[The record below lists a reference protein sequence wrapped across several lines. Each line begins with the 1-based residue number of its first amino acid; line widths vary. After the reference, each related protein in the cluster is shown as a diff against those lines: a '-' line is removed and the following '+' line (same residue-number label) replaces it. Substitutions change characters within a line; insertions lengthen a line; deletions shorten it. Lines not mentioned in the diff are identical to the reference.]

1 MLTIFRSNNLLSLSK
16 MLSLRISDTD
26 EQPDSPFSPVDIA
39 VGSKGMERWLRY
51 RLADDLGIAANIRF
65 PFPTP
70 AIDAIIQQVTG
81 DPSQSPWSPLP
92 LSLAIAEVLP
102 TLATEHPE
110 LCEPLTPFI
119 STDSAPLSDTHI
131 AFATEL
137 ANIFDTY
144 IAYRSE
150 ICLRWDAGTLN
161 EDDLKQLPWQP
172 HLWHALRTRF
182 GEEASHR
189 LTSRNSAQQVLK
201 KSPGMLLS
209 QPALRIFGLSAL
221 PPTLVTDIAT
231 VAPHLEVELYLL
243 TPSKEYW
250 ANVARQTTLGARDL
264 LSTVAFDEDGCHPLL
279 GSLGRPAGELQ
290 DALINTFEGRLREV
304 ESYDIPL
311 QHCAAPTTLQFL
323 QDDIL
328 HARSTAQ
335 LLTACKGGDRP
346 AEGDNSLQI
355 HATYGAM
362 RQVEALQAS
371 LHHLLNDNKNLEL
384 RDILVMTPDL
394 DTYAPLVQA
403 VFGNG
408 QRYRE
413 DNDLPWGAVGTP
425 ALHIKVSD
433 LSLRRSNPVADAL
446 MRVFE
451 IATGRLTQR
460 MFIDLLSLE
469 PVLHRFNLTDDDVPE
484 IEEMFRESG
493 FRWAVDATDRALHA
507 QPHDAQNTLTFALNR
522 LALGLVIGDDTDLFE
537 GHAPLST
544 KEGRSARVLGEV
556 IHFGHAVIH
565 AHQALQQDRTL
576 SDWIALLIGGAE
588 YTGLIAQ
595 ITKTHQDNQWLTER
609 LLKEVATLQ
618 SAVDLADT
626 CRVYTANAFS
636 TLLGARLDI
645 AAGGVNQQTGSITLC
660 SMRPERSIPYR
671 VIALLGL
678 DDGLFPRTLRRSGF
692 DLTSLT
698 PTRGDRNPGDED
710 RTIFLEALLSAKDNL
725 LIFYTGK
732 SETDQA
738 VLSAA
743 VPVEQLKD
751 TLDVSFPGGAEVYTT
766 YHPLHPFHPDL
777 LQPGPHQSFSKHT
790 LQAAQALN
798 AHAAPAPS
806 FLHTVP
812 ATEVTTK
819 TVTIEELVRWLKKP
833 TERYVRQS
841 WKIYLTQYDDDVE
854 NREPI
859 ELSALDKY
867 TLPATILEQTIRGEH
882 QSDTTAE
889 ILAARGILP
898 LGEHGKSLLRQQQ
911 ILANT
916 LIQTLDEHGLGT
928 VSHTP
933 IDIQIAGVQL
943 TGSAAT
949 RGGRSV
955 ALSLRE
961 EKTGD
966 QRHVIQPWVEHLAR
980 AVTQNEPIKPLISLH
995 QFIGKPTKSDSTGRK
1010 LQVRT
1015 FICEDP
1021 HAVLSGLVKLYL
1033 SATQGQIPLFR
1044 YASFSFSN
1052 AWLGSTKIS
1061 PRKPPSPDIP
1071 SGPAHPAWD
1080 SFVAASK
1087 KAMSSYASGSDFSST
1102 DLDNPSVKL
1111 AHGTDA
1117 PFRSKN
1123 DARVVS
1129 QAFAKAALQLWQ
1141 PILSDRTTK
1150 PNKLSGVL

>member
-1 MLTIFRSNNLLSLSK
+1 MLTIFRSNNLHSLAK
-16 MLSLRISDTD
+16 MLSLRISNPD
-26 EQPDSPFSPVDIA
+26 EQPASPFSAVDIA

-51 RLADDLGIAANIRF
+51 RLAQDLGIAANIRF

-70 AIDAIIQQVTG
+70 AIDAIIQHVTG
-81 DPSQSPWSPLP
+81 DPKQSPWSPLP

-102 TLATEHPE
+102 TLAAEYPKI
-110 LCEPLTPFI
+110 CEPLTPFV
-119 STDSAPLSDTHI
+119 STDKAPLSSTHI
-131 AFATEL
+131 AFATDL

-144 IAYRSE
+144 IAYRSDT
-150 ICLRWDAGTLN
+150 CLRWDAGTLN
-161 EDDLKQLPWQP
+161 EDDMEQLPWQP
-172 HLWHALRTRF
+172 HLWNALRTRF

-189 LTSRNSAQQVLK
+189 LTSRKSAQQVLS
-201 KSPGMLLS
+201 KSPDMLIDH
-209 QPALRIFGLSAL
+209 PALRIFGLSAL
-221 PPTLVTDIAT
+221 PPTLITDIAT
-231 VAPHLEVELYLL
+231 IAPHIEVELYLL

-250 ANVARQTTLGARDL
+250 ANVVRQTTLGTRDL
-264 LSTVAFDEDGCHPLL
+264 LATVAFDEDGCHPLL

-290 DALINTFEGRLREV
+290 DALIATFQTKLREV
-304 ESYDIPL
+304 DSYDIPL
-311 QHCAAPTTLQFL
+311 QHVDAPTTLQFL

-335 LLTACKGGDRP
+335 LLAACKGGDRP
-346 AEGDNSLQI
+346 AGGDDSLQI

-362 RQVEALQAS
+362 RQVEALQVT
-371 LHHLLNDNKNLEL
+371 LHHLLNDDQSLEL

-413 DNDLPWGAVGTP
+413 DDDLPWGAVGTP
-425 ALHIKVSD
+425 SLHVKVSD

-460 MFIDLLSLE
+460 MFVDLLSLE
-469 PVLHRFNLTDDDVPE
+469 PVLHRFNLTDEDLPVV
-484 IEEMFRESG
+484 EEMLLESG
-493 FRWAVDATDRALHA
+493 FRWAVDATDRALHG
-507 QPHDAQNTLTFALNR
+507 QPCDEQNTLTFALNR
-522 LALGLVIGDDTDLFE
+522 LALGLALGDDTSLFE

-544 KEGRSARVLGEV
+544 KEGGGANIVGEV
-556 IHFGHAVIH
+556 IHFGQVVTN
-565 AHQALQQDRTL
+565 AHRDLQQDRTL
-576 SDWIALLIGGAE
+576 SDWVTLLIGDAE
-588 YTGLIAQ
+588 QVGLIAQ
-595 ITKTHQDNQWLTER
+595 LTKTHKDNQWLTER

-618 SAVDLADT
+618 DAVDLVNT
-626 CRVYTANAFS
+626 CRLYSANAFA
-636 TLLGARLDI
+636 TLLSARLDI

-678 DDGLFPRTLRRSGF
+678 DDGLFPRTQRRSGF

-698 PTRGDRNPGDED
+698 PKRGDRNPGDED

-751 TLDVSFPGGAEVYTT
+751 TLDVSFPGGAEAHTT
-766 YHPLHPFHPDL
+766 VHPLHQFHPDL
-777 LQPGPHQSFSKHT
+777 LQPGPHQSFSQHT
-790 LQAAQALN
+790 LQAAHALN
-798 AHAAPAPS
+798 AHAAAAPV
-806 FLHTVP
+806 FLHTIP
-812 ATEVTTK
+812 PTETTPN

-833 TERYVRQS
+833 TERYLRQS
-841 WKIYLTQYDDDVE
+841 WKIYLSQYEDEVDD
-854 NREPI
+854 REPI

-867 TLPATILEQTIRGEH
+867 TIPATILEHAIRGEH
-882 QSDTTAE
+882 ESDTTAE
-889 ILAARGILP
+889 ILAAQGVLP
-898 LGEHGKSLLRQQQ
+898 LGEHGKSLLREQQ

-928 VSHTP
+928 VTHIP
-933 IDIQIAGVQL
+933 IDISIAGVQL

-955 ALSLRE
+955 ALFLKKE
-961 EKTGD
+961 ESAD
-966 QRHVIQPWVEHLAR
+966 QRHALQPWVEHLAR
-980 AVTQNEPIKPLISLH
+980 SVMQNETLPPLIALH
-995 QFIGKPTKSDSTGRK
+995 QHSVTSKI
-1010 LQVRT
+1010 QVRT
-1015 FICEDP
+1015 YTCTHP
-1021 HAVLSGLVKLYL
+1021 QAVLDGLVQLYL
-1033 SATQGQIPLFR
+1033 LATQGKSPLFR
-1044 YASFSFSN
+1044 YASSSFCN
-1052 AWLGSTKIS
+1052 AWLGSAKVS
-1061 PRKPPSPDIP
+1061 PRNPPSPDIP
-1071 SGPAHPAWD
+1071 TSPEHPAWD
-1080 SFVAASK
+1080 AFVAASK
-1087 KAMSSYASGSDFSST
+1087 KAMSSYTSGSDFSST

-1111 AHGTDA
+1111 AHGTDV
-1117 PFRSKN
+1117 PFLSQN
-1123 DARVVS
+1123 DPRVVS

-1141 PILSDRTTK
+1141 PILTDRKTK
-1150 PNKLSGVL
+1150 PAKLSGVL